1 MRSMKPARGPEYRG
15 HERMRPMHF
24 RRDISDS
31 SVIVFSWPVI
41 GQVQLI
47 SRGIRRDFCSRSWI
61 AMQI

>member
-1 MRSMKPARGPEYRG
+1 MKPARGPECRG
-15 HERMRPMHF
+15 HERMRAMHF

-47 SRGIRRDFCSRSWI
+47 SRGIRRDLCSRS
-61 AMQI
+61 